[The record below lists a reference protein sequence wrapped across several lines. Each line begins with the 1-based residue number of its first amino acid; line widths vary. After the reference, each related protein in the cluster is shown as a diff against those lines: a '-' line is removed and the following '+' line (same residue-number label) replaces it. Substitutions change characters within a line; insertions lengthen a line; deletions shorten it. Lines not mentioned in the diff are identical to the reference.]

1 MLAAMFYLGY
11 MLSELRRRKG
21 RTLLTALG
29 LGVGVGLV
37 VTVSALSQGVDDAQQ
52 KVLKPLTGV
61 GTDMSVTRPLT
72 FNDNGGG
79 PGGLSQSE
87 RNQLEQENGPRRFN
101 LGAQGKP
108 GEKFTR
114 TDFMSAAQLSFP
126 ASQVDK
132 IAKLDGVDSASGSLT
147 LSAVTIKGKVPK
159 NGFQRPQQGSPGSQ
173 PQGGQQ
179 QTAGRAPFDI
189 NSLTVSGVD
198 ESKPALAAVTGLH
211 AGSAREA
218 VLNESYARRNSL
230 KVGDSISL
238 GGKTFEVV
246 GLASSPLGGSASDV
260 YIKLAQLQALSDR
273 AGRVNTLQVRA
284 ESTDDVA
291 AVEKAI
297 KATMKGAS
305 VTTASDLADRV
316 GGSLKDAKNLSGKLG
331 TALTIV
337 ALVAAFLIATLLTLS
352 SVTKRIRELGTL
364 KALGWPGRTVVR
376 QVTGESVLQGV
387 LGGVLGA
394 LIGIGGAALVTALAP
409 TLEAT
414 VAAPQ
419 RAAGPGGGPGGGAV
433 FGLGRAGDAITA
445 GTEKIALSAPVDVG
459 LIALAIA
466 LALLGGL
473 IAGSAGGLR
482 ASRLRPA
489 DALRHID

>member
-1 MLAAMFYLGY
+1 MLAAMFYLAY
-11 MLSELRRRKG
+11 MVSELRRRKG

-37 VTVSALSQGVDDAQQ
+37 VTVSALSKGVDDAQQ

-61 GTDMSVTRPLT
+61 GTDMSVTRPLK
-72 FNDNGGG
+72 FGQNGPRI
-79 PGGLSQSE
+79 PGGLSAAE
-87 RNQLEQENGPRRFN
+87 RKQLEKENGPRRFDLAN
-101 LGAQGKP
+101 QAKP

-126 ASQVDK
+126 ASQVAK
-132 IAKLDGVDSASGSLT
+132 IAQLKGVEAAAGSLT
-147 LSAVTIKGKVPK
+147 LNAVTVKGTVPK
-159 NGFQRPQQGSPGSQ
+159 NGFRRPQQGP
-173 PQGGQQ
+173 PQGG
-179 QTAGRAPFDI
+179 QTAGRAPFDVD
-189 NSLTVSGVD
+189 SLSVTGVD
-198 ESKPALAAVTGLH
+198 ESKPELAAVKGFH

-218 VLNESYARRNSL
+218 VLNESYARRNRL
-230 KVGDSISL
+230 KVGDSISV
-238 GGKTFEVV
+238 GGKQFKVI
-246 GLASSPLGGSASDV
+246 GLASSPLGGRASDA
-260 YIKLAQLQALSDR
+260 YIKLAQLQKLSDR
-273 AGRVNTLQVRA
+273 AGRVNSLQVRA
-284 ESTDDVA
+284 DSTDDVA

-297 KATMKGAS
+297 KATMSGAS

-364 KALGWPGRTVVR
+364 KALGWPGRSVVR
-376 QVTGESVLQGV
+376 QVTGESLLQGL

-414 VAAPQ
+414 VAGSDDNGA
-419 RAAGPGGGPGGGAV
+419 RSGPGGGVV
-433 FGLGRAGDAITA
+433 FGLGRAADAVSS
-445 GTEKIALSAPVDVG
+445 GTEKIALTAPVDVG
-459 LIALAIA
+459 LIALAIG

>member
-1 MLAAMFYLGY
+1 M
-11 MLSELRRRKG
+11 KG
-21 RTLLTALG
+21 
-29 LGVGVGLV
+29 
-37 VTVSALSQGVDDAQQ
+37 
-52 KVLKPLTGV
+52 
-61 GTDMSVTRPLT
+61 
-72 FNDNGGG
+72 F
-79 PGGLSQSE
+79 
-87 RNQLEQENGPRRFN
+87 
-101 LGAQGKP
+101 
-108 GEKFTR
+108 
-114 TDFMSAAQLSFP
+114 
-126 ASQVDK
+126 
-132 IAKLDGVDSASGSLT
+132 
-147 LSAVTIKGKVPK
+147 
-159 NGFQRPQQGSPGSQ
+159 
-173 PQGGQQ
+173 
-179 QTAGRAPFDI
+179 
-189 NSLTVSGVD
+189 
-198 ESKPALAAVTGLH
+198 H

-218 VLNESYARRNSL
+218 VLNESYARRNRL

-238 GGKTFEVV
+238 GGKQFKVI
-246 GLASSPLGGSASDV
+246 GLASSPLGGQASDAYV
-260 YIKLAQLQALSDR
+260 KLAQLQRLSDR
-273 AGRVNTLQVRA
+273 VGRVNSLQVRA
-284 ESTDDVA
+284 DSTDDVA

-297 KATMKGAS
+297 KATMSGAS

-376 QVTGESVLQGV
+376 QVTGESVLQGL

-414 VAAPQ
+414 VAGSGGNAP
-419 RAAGPGGGPGGGAV
+419 RNGPGGGVV
-433 FGLGRAGDAITA
+433 FGLGRAADAVTS